1 MFDHLMNS
9 ETNKEKKF
17 LFHTVPSCCYLTGS
31 YTFLVY
37 HKMAE
42 SFVYLKKV
50 GKNISAFC
58 MCGKRKGINAFSCA
72 IGIPMF

>member
-17 LFHTVPSCCYLTGS
+17 LFHAVPSCCYLIGS
-31 YTFLVY
+31 YTFPIY

-42 SFVYLKKV
+42 SFIYLKNV
-50 GKNISAFC
+50 GKKSLLFVCVGNEKELMHSDVL
-58 MCGKRKGINAFSCA
+58 
-72 IGIPMF
+72 